1 MKLNKDYVVRKIG
14 GDLILVPT
22 GNAIKHFNGLISLE
36 GIGSLVI
43 ECLEKEM
50 TRDEILK
57 KILSEYEVTEA
68 EASEDLD
75 SFIEKASKQ
84 GFLIL

>member
-1 MKLNKDYVVRKIG
+1 MKLNKDYVARKIG

-22 GNAIKHFNGLISLE
+22 GKAISEFNGLISMQ
-36 GIGSLVI
+36 GIGEFVI

-57 KILSEYEVTEA
+57 EILKEFEVSEEV
-68 EASEDLD
+68 ASADLD
-75 SFIEKASKQ
+75 AFIEKAAQQ
-84 GFLIL
+84 GLLIL

>member
-1 MKLNKDYVVRKIG
+1 MKLNKDYVARKIG

-22 GNAIKHFNGLISLE
+22 GKAISEFNGLISMQ
-36 GIGSLVI
+36 GIGEFVI

-57 KILSEYEVTEA
+57 EILKEFEVSEEV
-68 EASEDLD
+68 ASVDLD
-75 SFIEKASKQ
+75 AFIEKAAQQ
-84 GFLIL
+84 GLLIL